1 LRNFSRLEEAQIKQ
15 VDLHE
20 GLENTLQ
27 LLTGELKNRIKVV
40 KHFENIP
47 KVQCYPSQL
56 NQVFMNVLSNAA
68 QAIDND
74 GEIHISTRKL
84 PNERVE
90 VSIRDTGKGMNK
102 ATLEK
107 IFDPFF
113 TTKGLGSGTGLGLSI
128 SYGVIQKH
136 GGDILVSSE
145 VGKGTEFKI
154 ILPVDGPAEFKKP
167 G

>member
-1 LRNFSRLEEAQIKQ
+1 VIKKF
-15 VDLHE
+15 DKL
-20 GLENTLQ
+20 
-27 LLTGELKNRIKVV
+27 
-40 KHFENIP
+40 P
-47 KVQCYPSQL
+47 KIDCYPSQL

-68 QAIDND
+68 QAIENE
-74 GEIHISTRKL
+74 GEIQITTKNL
-84 PNERVE
+84 GGERVE
-90 VSIRDTGKGMNK
+90 VSIRDSGKGMNK

-113 TTKGLGSGTGLGLSI
+113 TTKGVGSGTGLGLSI

-145 VGKGTEFKI
+145 IGKGTEFKI
-154 ILPVDGPAEFKKP
+154 ILPVRGPLGPLELKKP